1 MKQNIQMP
9 DTREQQILEGLEIR
23 LIRKDEQGCYEQLI
37 NEQHY
42 LKSAQLVGE
51 QLRYV
56 VEYAGEWLALLSWNA
71 GSYHLADRDE
81 WIGWSEAQRRVR
93 LPFIANNSR
102 FLILDGKGCPNMAS
116 RAMKLCLQRLG
127 NDWNEAYGH
136 GILAVESFVDPQ
148 LFRGTAYRASGWM
161 LLGTTKGYARARREY
176 YTEHNSPK
184 QLYVRALRPDAL
196 RLLCAEQMPEPWA
209 GGELEEKLRCRSKAD
224 ELRSI
229 REHFSDM
236 EDYRKG
242 HNWQYTLSGLYTLV
256 FCASLAGVSSGQ
268 RDLAEYARDMSQ
280 GQLRALGFRRNRK
293 TGKIPAP
300 GETTFFRLLSKT
312 DPEKLQ
318 EALLNGLDDLLG
330 PGRGNLVIIDGKAL
344 RGSRGLQLVSAF
356 CGESGRWL
364 GSKPVEEKSNEIPV
378 ARKLAMEC
386 AEDGAMILTDALH
399 TQDLSAQTIVQDCGA
414 DYLMTVKGNQ
424 KELRNELKNLH
435 ETHHDGAF
443 SPSA

>member
-9 DTREQQILEGLEIR
+9 DPREQQILDELTIR
-23 LIRKDEQGCYEQLI
+23 LIHKDEHGCYEQFI
-37 NEQHY
+37 DEQHY
-42 LKSAQLVGE
+42 LKSAKLVGE

-56 VEYAGEWLALLSWNA
+56 VEYHGEWLALLSWNA
-71 GSYHLADRDE
+71 GSYHLADRDK
-81 WIGWSEAQRRVR
+81 WIGWSEAQRRIR

-102 FLILDGKGCPNMAS
+102 FLILEGKGCPNLAS
-116 RAMKLCLQRLG
+116 RAMKLCLQRIDS
-127 NDWNEAYGH
+127 DWNEAYGH
-136 GILAVESFVDPQ
+136 GILVVESFVDPQ
-148 LFRGTAYRASGWM
+148 LFRGTAYKASGWT

-176 YTEHNSPK
+176 YTEHKSPK
-184 QLYVRALRPDAL
+184 QLYVRALRSDAL
-196 RLLCAEQMPEPWA
+196 RLLCVEEMPEPWA
-209 GGELEEKLRCRSKAD
+209 AGELEEKLRCRAKAT

-229 REHFSDM
+229 REHFADI

-242 HNWQYTLSGLYTLV
+242 HNWQYSLSGLYALV
-256 FCASLAGVSSGQ
+256 FCASLVGVSSGQ

-300 GETTFFRLLSKT
+300 GETSFFRLLSKT

-318 EALLNGLDDLLG
+318 AVLLDCLDDLLG
-330 PGRGNLVIIDGKAL
+330 PARGNLVIIDGKAL

-356 CGESGRWL
+356 CGETGRWL
-364 GSKPVEEKSNEIPV
+364 GSKPVEEKSNEIPA
-378 ARKLAMEC
+378 ARTLAKEC

-399 TQDLSAQTIVQDCGA
+399 TQNLSAQTIVQDCGA
-414 DYLMTVKGNQ
+414 DYFMTVKGNQ
-424 KELRNELKNLH
+424 KGLRNELQKLH
-435 ETHHDGAF
+435 EAHHDGAF